1 MKFIKASLLF
11 PVGSSL
17 KNLPAKVGG
26 MGSIPGWRRSLGEG
40 NDNPLQSSCLENPM
54 DRGTWQAIVHG
65 VAKESDVTWLLNN
78 NKDYNLATDTNNP
91 MLLLRVD
98 FGHLNSSIGE
108 KKNPSLISSQGA
120 RNSLLT
126 LKQKM

>member
-78 NKDYNLATDTNNP
+78 NKDYNLAT
-91 MLLLRVD
+91 
-98 FGHLNSSIGE
+98 
-108 KKNPSLISSQGA
+108 KKQ
-120 RNSLLT
+120 
-126 LKQKM
+126 